1 MSNVS
6 YATSFTVDATPQDAF
21 AAVTNV
27 RGWWAEDIQGDTAA
41 AGDEF
46 VQRYGDMHRCRIRI
60 TEAVPGSRVTW
71 LVVEN
76 YFSFTEDETEWTG
89 TTMTFDITEK
99 DSGTE
104 VAFTH
109 EGLVP
114 DYECYDVCSNA
125 WAFHVNGSL
134 QKLISTGKGEPTRS

>member
-1 MSNVS
+1 MSNSS
-6 YATSFTVDATPQDAF
+6 YATRFTVDASPRQVFD
-21 AAVTNV
+21 AVTNV
-27 RGWWAEDIQGDTAA
+27 RGWWAENIQGETAA

-46 VQRYGDMHRCRIRI
+46 VQTYGDMHRCKVRI
-60 TEAVPGSRVTW
+60 TEAVPGQKVSW

-89 TTMTFDITEK
+89 TTITFDINET
-99 DSGTE
+99 DGGTE

-114 DYECYDVCSNA
+114 DYECYDICSNA
-125 WAFHVNGSL
+125 WGSHINGSL
-134 QKLISTGKGEPTRS
+134 RDLITTGKGDPTRA